1 MSEIISL
8 LFYLVIIVPA
18 CMAIGGLL
26 TWMERRHLAHKR
38 KKFIA
43 DLGEKIW
50 TSQK

>member
-8 LFYLVIIVPA
+8 LFYLVIIVPV
-18 CMAIGGLL
+18 CWVIGGLL
-26 TWMERRHLAHKR
+26 TWMERRHLAYKR

-50 TSQK
+50 TSHK